1 MADRK
6 ITALTELT
14 SGVANT
20 DVYHI
25 IDDAAGSTPT
35 NKKITAKTVFNSIP
49 TFLAFETVGE
59 GHDLQTVSSVAAVS
73 TNTMVTMLT
82 TTDTTASTL
91 ADGSHIGQIKIIVHK
106 TDGGSTVCT
115 PATASGFTNLTF
127 TDAGDTATLM
137 WTGAAW
143 VVLSAAS
150 GSSGTVD
157 DIVG

>member
-6 ITALTELT
+6 ITALTELS

-20 DVYHI
+20 DVLHI
-25 IDDAAGSTPT
+25 IDDAAGSSPT
-35 NKKITAKTVFNSIP
+35 NKKITTKTLFNEIP
-49 TFLAFETVGE
+49 SYLAFPTSGE
-59 GHDLQTVSSVAAVS
+59 GYDDQTVSSSAAVS
-73 TNTMVTMLT
+73 TNTFVTFLT

-91 ADGSHIGQIKIIVHK
+91 ANGNAIGQIKVIVHK

-115 PATASGFTNLTF
+115 PATKSGFTNLTF
-127 TDAGDTATLM
+127 TDAGDTAVCM

-150 GSSGTVD
+150 GSSGDADT
-157 DIVG
+157 IVG